1 MDSKIDRFLFWDVLS
16 SVDCRTSMASRATL
30 ACINVSH
37 CENIHSNCFPS
48 LFLYVF
54 ALLILSQC
62 LIKVTSDGRT
72 HNRQDIRRKFLCFVP
87 GLI

>member
-37 CENIHSNCFPS
+37 CENIHSICFQS

-62 LIKVTSDGRT
+62 LIKVTSDVHIIGRISEG
-72 HNRQDIRRKFLCFVP
+72 NSSVLCQ
-87 GLI
+87 G